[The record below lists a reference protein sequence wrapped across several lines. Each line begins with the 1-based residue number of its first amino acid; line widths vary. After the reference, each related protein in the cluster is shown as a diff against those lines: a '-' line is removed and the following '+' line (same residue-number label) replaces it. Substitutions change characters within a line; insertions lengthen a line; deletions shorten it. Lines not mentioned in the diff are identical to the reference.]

1 MRVTIFST
9 GRKCFDFYVVTRSYS
24 SRPFLCALGDSYPL
38 LGMVSY
44 AIYLVPLFILLF
56 WARCTHGQ
64 LNLFYYPFYHPFHLD
79 VTHVRLYVP
88 GSPNFSVLQVTESWA
103 GPGNEATFSTHKR
116 KGTGRKF
123 YHSPSPTYT
132 PSPILCNLLDMPF
145 LYGTPCLCL
154 SHAG

>member
-103 GPGNEATFSTHKR
+103 GPGNEVCVCVCVCVWRGGGEVNELNTFS
-116 KGTGRKF
+116 
-123 YHSPSPTYT
+123 
-132 PSPILCNLLDMPF
+132 
-145 LYGTPCLCL
+145 LYSGE
-154 SHAG
+154 